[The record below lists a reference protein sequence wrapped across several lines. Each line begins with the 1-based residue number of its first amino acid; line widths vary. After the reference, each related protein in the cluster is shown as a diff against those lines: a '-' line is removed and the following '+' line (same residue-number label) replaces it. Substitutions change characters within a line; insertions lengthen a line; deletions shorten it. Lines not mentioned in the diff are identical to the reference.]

1 MLFLPVC
8 WLLLFLPSCS
18 KHTVNNGPGT
28 GGGGQQ
34 GGTGGQKTDTIPTG
48 GYKLGW
54 QSVLGGTDVDDSYSI
69 IQTRDSG
76 YLVIGST
83 FSVNSGDVRNNA
95 GSADMWII
103 KLGKNGDTLWTKTL
117 GGSSYDYATCALAT
131 TDGGYIV
138 GGMTSSTGGIVG
150 KNHGGWDGWIVK
162 LSSKGD
168 WVWGTTVGGSQDD
181 YVYGIAAAPDGGYV
195 FVGATR
201 SNDNGITGFHGAV
214 GLADDILIGKVD
226 GNGNLLWSKAK
237 GGTRDENARSI
248 VATADGGYAVSGFSG
263 SNDGDLAG
271 TVAYGLNDVC
281 VMKINAGGDITW
293 IKTYGGSDNEGATGM
308 TTTADGGYLVTGST
322 ASSNSGLVGA
332 NHGADD
338 IWLLKLKAGGDTVW
352 TKLLGGSGTDWATSV
367 ITTSYG
373 GGGYALA
380 GVSSSNNSGDVG
392 PAHGIYDVWVVELDS
407 ARKILYEKPL
417 GGTASDV
424 LGGGAAIV
432 RAIGGG
438 GYIVAGSSASTNG
451 DLQGQVRSGRSSDN
465 FWIFQLH

>member
-8 WLLLFLPSCS
+8 WLLLFLSSCS

-28 GGGGQQ
+28 GGQ

-54 QSVLGGTDVDDSYSI
+54 QSVLGGTDNDAATSI
-69 IQTRDSG
+69 IPTRDSG
-76 YLVIGST
+76 YLVVGST

-95 GSADMWII
+95 GIADMWII

-117 GGSSYDYATCALAT
+117 GGSSYDYATGALAT
-131 TDGGYIV
+131 ADGGYIV
-138 GGMTSSTGGIVG
+138 TGMTSSTGGIVG

-162 LSSKGD
+162 LASNGD
-168 WVWGTTVGGSQDD
+168 WVWGTTVGGAQDD
-181 YVYGIAAAPDGGYV
+181 YVYGIAASPDGGYV
-195 FVGATR
+195 FAGSTS
-201 SNDNGITGFHGAV
+201 SNDGGITGFHGTV
-214 GLADDILIGKVD
+214 GLSDDIWIGKLD

-237 GGTRDENARSI
+237 GGTKDDVARSI
-248 VATADGGYAVSGFSG
+248 VATADGGYAVGG
-263 SNDGDLAG
+263 VTASNDGDLAG

-281 VMKINAGGDITW
+281 VMKVNAGGDITW
-293 IKTYGGSDNEGATGM
+293 IKTYGGSDQDGAVGM
-308 TTTADGGYLVTGST
+308 IAAADGGYLVTGST
-322 ASSNSGLVGA
+322 ASSNSGMVGA

-338 IWLLKLKAGGDTVW
+338 VWLLKLKPGGDTAW
-352 TKLLGGSGTDWATSV
+352 TKLLGGSGSDWATSV

-380 GVSSSNNSGDVG
+380 GVTSSNNSGDVG
-392 PAHGIYDVWVVELDS
+392 PGHGNWDVWIVELDS
-407 ARKILYEKPL
+407 ARKILYQKPI
-417 GGTASDV
+417 GGTLSDV
-424 LGGGAAIV
+424 SGNGVAIV

-438 GYIVAGSSASTNG
+438 GYIVAGSSSSTDG
-451 DLQGQVRSGRSSDN
+451 DLQGQVRTGRTNDN